1 MLPSAAKWKQ
11 QFNIELTLLT
21 KDATKLEMVM
31 MWHCESKN
39 SKHQN
44 GPWPSRYLHGLTR
57 RQPWRSTVRI
67 VVLLGNQKSSPQSS
81 SSIRPILG
89 FFRLFGWEDPI
100 FFGIKV
106 WETTPPKHPEKMG
119 CWFGVRTIEA
129 SNKEPWYIIRP
140 PSGWSHVVF
149 PCWIEFRL
157 TNGILNFFL
166 KKAETPT
173 KNQPYGWFHVF
184 LIFADFQLCFLWRV
198 PDFFDISWIYL
209 LKIPKEKQHQIT
221 L

>member
-1 MLPSAAKWKQ
+1 
-11 QFNIELTLLT
+11 
-21 KDATKLEMVM
+21 M

-67 VVLLGNQKSSPQSS
+67 VFLLGNQKSSPQSS

-106 WETTPPKHPEKMG
+106 WETTSPKHPEKRRKG
-119 CWFGVRTIEA
+119 A
-129 SNKEPWYIIRP
+129 SDLVLGLLKLPTKNHHPTSFRSVTCCFSMLNRVQIDKWNP
-140 PSGWSHVVF
+140 
-149 PCWIEFRL
+149 EFL
-157 TNGILNFFL
+157 WK

-173 KNQPYGWFHVF
+173 KNSTCYYGRFHVF
-184 LIFADFQLCFLWRV
+184 LIFADFQAFFLWRV
-198 PDFFDISWIYL
+198 PDFFDTSWIYL

>member
-1 MLPSAAKWKQ
+1 
-11 QFNIELTLLT
+11 
-21 KDATKLEMVM
+21 

-67 VVLLGNQKSSPQSS
+67 VFLLGNQKSSPQSS

-106 WETTPPKHPEKMG
+106 WEQHPRSTQRKWAADLVLGLLKLPTKNLDTSSDLLQVGHMLFFHVESS
-119 CWFGVRTIEA
+119 
-129 SNKEPWYIIRP
+129 SNWQME
-140 PSGWSHVVF
+140 S
-149 PCWIEFRL
+149 WISSIKSR
-157 TNGILNFFL
+157 
-166 KKAETPT
+166 TPT
-173 KNQPYGWFHVF
+173 KNSTCYYGWFHVF
-184 LIFADFQLCFLWRV
+184 LIFADFQVCFLWRV
-198 PDFFDISWIYL
+198 PDFFGHIMN
-209 LKIPKEKQHQIT
+209 IPFKHT
-221 L
+221 